1 MRRVQQST
9 AWKPGAGAGNVYGQD
24 RACPEVAGGCVE
36 QRRAGHGASITA
48 YQVYLIRPYTYAPL
62 KPNGE

>member
-1 MRRVQQST
+1 MQELAT
-9 AWKPGAGAGNVYGQD
+9 VYGQD
-24 RACPEVAGGCVE
+24 RACPEIAGGCVE
-36 QRRAGHGASITA
+36 QRRAGHGAAITA